1 VVGYLVGTLDTRR
14 AIAPGR
20 ALGEQ
25 TLTRLL
31 LVRPSTARFVWR
43 ALRDLVVDRLHGERP
58 TPPDL
63 DRFPAHTHFSLLPEA
78 RIAPVAAGLYRSF
91 LLAARRRGCAG
102 VHGEVFVENLRAAAL
117 HEAMG
122 FRRQGPPVLAPGI
135 RSLRGERL
143 HVQLWVREL

>member
-1 VVGYLVGTLDTRR
+1 M
-14 AIAPGR
+14 
-20 ALGEQ
+20 
-25 TLTRLL
+25 
-31 LVRPSTARFVWR
+31 
-43 ALRDLVVDRLHGERP
+43 P

-91 LLAARRRGCAG
+91 ISSARRRGCVG

-122 FRRQGPPVLAPGI
+122 FRREGAPVSAPGI
-135 RSLRGERL
+135 RDLHGERL